1 VGNWFR
7 NGIAPALAKTNRV
20 IGIDMRGHAL
30 SDAGPPNGR
39 QYMAR
44 DVLEF
49 MQQQKIEKAHIGGY
63 SMGGGVTLSLL
74 ATNPEKFITASFQGS
89 GIGETAEWR
98 DKIPKDKDGTD
109 PEADKAR
116 QLYEAARAAR
126 GESAGAEAVGNNRA
140 DIARLQQNAT
150 PADTEAAQA
159 RMRQRQTMMDSLDLT
174 KIKFPV
180 MAINGEFDRPIS
192 KTHRMWRELDNFTNL
207 VLPGKGHLSAV
218 MEGLIP
224 QQYVDGYRDFIV
236 GSLAERRCGR
246 STVAQLQHQ
255 VGCRQRQGNGVGDD
269 DGPGARSQPIEQ
281 PERDADGE
289 DHIHPQRD
297 TLSIAAADGL
307 ERLGS
312 EGAGGQHRCGIAE
325 QIEVHVR
332 CVSAGPCG
340 CPFQSIVWRDSA
352 R

>member
-1 VGNWFR
+1 MHKMSWAVVAIVAATLAGVAHAKDPWTHHYYTVSDGTKLHYVEMGKGTPVILIHGAGGSAVGNWFR

-30 SDAGPPNGR
+30 SEAGPPGGR

-98 DKIPKDKDGTD
+98 DKIPKDKETTD
-109 PEADKAR
+109 PEAAKAR
-116 QLYEAARAAR
+116 ELYNAARAER
-126 GESAGAEAVGNNRA
+126 GEAVGNNRE
-140 DIARLQQNAT
+140 DIGRLAGVG
-150 PADTEAAQA
+150 AGAGVDRAALEAAGRERAAA
-159 RMRQRQTMMDSLDLT
+159 REAMLAQLDLT

-180 MAINGEFDRPIS
+180 MAINGEFDRPIA

-224 QQYVDGYRDFIV
+224 QAYIDGYVSFI
-236 GSLAERRCGR
+236 ANNNPKKR
-246 STVAQLQHQ
+246 
-255 VGCRQRQGNGVGDD
+255 
-269 DGPGARSQPIEQ
+269 
-281 PERDADGE
+281 
-289 DHIHPQRD
+289 
-297 TLSIAAADGL
+297 
-307 ERLGS
+307 
-312 EGAGGQHRCGIAE
+312 
-325 QIEVHVR
+325 
-332 CVSAGPCG
+332 
-340 CPFQSIVWRDSA
+340 
-352 R
+352 

>member
-1 VGNWFR
+1 MNIAKVSRIVGVGVLLVSSMTYAKDAKDSAKDSKDPWTSHYYTVADGTKLHYVEMGKGTPVILIHGAGGSAVGNWFR

-30 SDAGPPNGR
+30 SEAGPPGGR

-49 MQQQKIEKAHIGGY
+49 MAQQKIEKAHIGGY

-74 ATNPEKFITASFQGS
+74 ASNPEKFITASFQGS

-98 DKIPKDKDGTD
+98 DKIPKDKEGTD

-116 QLYEAARAAR
+116 QLYDAARAAR
-126 GESAGAEAVGNNRA
+126 GESARGEAVGNNRA
-140 DIARLQQNAT
+140 DIARLAQGAA
-150 PADTEAAQA
+150 PAGDNPAMQERVRERQA
-159 RMRQRQTMMDSLDLT
+159 MMDKLDLT

-180 MAINGEFDRPIS
+180 MAVNGEFDRPIA
-192 KTHRMWRELDNFTNL
+192 KTHRLWRELDNFTNL

-236 GSLAERRCGR
+236 ANNPP
-246 STVAQLQHQ
+246 A
-255 VGCRQRQGNGVGDD
+255 
-269 DGPGARSQPIEQ
+269 P
-281 PERDADGE
+281 
-289 DHIHPQRD
+289 
-297 TLSIAAADGL
+297 AAKK
-307 ERLGS
+307 
-312 EGAGGQHRCGIAE
+312 
-325 QIEVHVR
+325 
-332 CVSAGPCG
+332 
-340 CPFQSIVWRDSA
+340 
-352 R
+352 